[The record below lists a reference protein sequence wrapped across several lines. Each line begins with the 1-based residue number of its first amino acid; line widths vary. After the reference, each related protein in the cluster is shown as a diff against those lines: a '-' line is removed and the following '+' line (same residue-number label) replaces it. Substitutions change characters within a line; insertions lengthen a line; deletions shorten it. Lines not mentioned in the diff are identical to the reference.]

1 MSPRNQ
7 KQNEQMRRESLEK
20 ITGSA
25 FKIFSEYGYHG
36 ATLKKITK
44 ATGLSYG
51 LVYHYFPSK
60 EKIFLH
66 LVDLAFDYSNSI
78 LDRALTSPGTAWEKL
93 QFLSETLASE
103 IQSENLSYYFI
114 ITQQA
119 MTQATDIT
127 GIRDILENKIYNYSK
142 IDDLILQAQKSGDV
156 IEGDPGIL
164 SAAYLALFQGLTLM
178 TQYQSDIKSNI
189 SPAIFNN
196 LLRKKK

>member
-20 ITGSA
+20 ITGAA

-66 LVDLAFDYSNSI
+66 LVDLAFDYSNAI
-78 LDRALTSPGTAWEKL
+78 LDKALTSPGTAWEKL

-103 IQSENLSYYFI
+103 IQSEDLSYYFI

-119 MTQATDIT
+119 MTQATDIK
-127 GIRDILENKIYNYSK
+127 GIRDILEKKIYNYSK
-142 IDDLILQAQKSGDV
+142 IDELILQAQKSGDV
-156 IEGDPGIL
+156 IKGDPGIL
-164 SAAYLALFQGLTLM
+164 SASYLALFQGLTLM
-178 TQYQSDIKSNI
+178 TQYQRDIKGKI
-189 SPAIFNN
+189 SSEIFNN
-196 LLRKKK
+196 LLRKKR